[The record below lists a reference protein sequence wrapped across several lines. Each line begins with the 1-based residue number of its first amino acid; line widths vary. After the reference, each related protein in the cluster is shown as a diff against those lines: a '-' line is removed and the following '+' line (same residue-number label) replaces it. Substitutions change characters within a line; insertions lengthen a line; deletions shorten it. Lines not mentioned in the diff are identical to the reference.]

1 MNPIA
6 AFIAALVSLKTELYT
21 RFNASLAKLPPMEQ
35 IEGGTAVLSV
45 IREVDW
51 ARERIE
57 RVGLD
62 LESTLNAASQLVA
75 GFDRKANEAVDVAA
89 ARLLDAMTAQAG
101 VVAIQSAI
109 AAKTHL
115 PIDDHQAAL
124 SAAVEAATKQGAAD
138 AEVGFNARLADLQ
151 TIADRRAAAIDK
163 VGAIAAAALK
173 DSDLL
178 AENHGDILAA
188 IEGRISQL
196 KEVGITQEARPKAFA
211 GLLACA
217 ADEPGTAEFNARLE
231 MIKEA
236 VPATPPVPLAAVAPA
251 TPKPSTPAGT
261 LPAAAES
268 KKTVI

>member
-6 AFIAALVSLKTELYT
+6 AFIAALVALKTELYT

-51 ARERIE
+51 AKERIE
-57 RVGLD
+57 RVSVD
-62 LESTLNAASQLVA
+62 LENTLTAACQLVN
-75 GFDRKANEAVDVAA
+75 GFERKANEAVEVSAS
-89 ARLLDAMTAQAG
+89 RLLDAMTAQAG

-124 SAAVEAATKQGAAD
+124 SAAIEAATQQGAAD
-138 AEVGFNARLADLQ
+138 AEAGFNARLADLQ
-151 TIADRRAAAIDK
+151 TITERRAAAIEK
-163 VGAIAAAALK
+163 VGAVAASALK
-173 DSDLL
+173 DVDLL
-178 AENHGDILAA
+178 AENHADILAS
-188 IEGRISQL
+188 IEGRITQL

-236 VPATPPVPLAAVAPA
+236 VPTVAVVPLAAAA
-251 TPKPSTPAGT
+251 TPKPSSPVGT